1 LRRWFGPVLALI
13 LMLLLLSAMPTPA
26 GAEGTQFVHVNF
38 VDQARM
44 VTLTI
49 PTPACG
55 HSAHATPCV
64 WELFVD
70 EPDVPGQP
78 VVGAVSGTSGVLSV
92 PYPTTC
98 GVLQADAL
106 VGSPPRKAVGYR
118 HVINTC
124 HCAPLHAPG
133 PGHSTG
139 TAPIRLHAPQGYARA
154 AETQFVHVKFVDQ
167 ARMVTLT
174 IPTPACKHSA
184 HATPCVWELFVNEPD
199 VSGQPVVGAVSGTSG
214 VLSVPYPTLCGVLQ
228 ADALVGSP
236 PRKAVGYRHVINAC
250 GCGGN

>member
-1 LRRWFGPVLALI
+1 MRRWSGPVLAMI
-13 LMLLLLSAMPTPA
+13 LMLALPTSA
-26 GAEGTQFVHVNF
+26 GAAGAQFVHVNF

-44 VTLTI
+44 VTLTV
-49 PTPACG
+49 PTPACRPG
-55 HSAHATPCV
+55 DRATSCV

-106 VGSPPRKAVGYR
+106 VGSPLRKAVGYR
-118 HVINTC
+118 HVISTC
-124 HCAPLHAPG
+124 RCAPLHSPG
-133 PGHSTG
+133 LSRPTG
-139 TAPIRLHAPQGYARA
+139 NSPVRPQTPEVHARA
-154 AETQFVHVKFVDQ
+154 AESQFVHVKFVDQ
-167 ARMVTLT
+167 SRAVTLT
-174 IPTPACKHSA
+174 IPTPACKHSSR
-184 HATPCVWELFVNEPD
+184 ATSCVWRLFVDEPD
-199 VSGQPVVGAVSGTSG
+199 VAGQPVVGAVSGTSG
-214 VLSVPYPTLCGVLQ
+214 VLSVPYPTMCGVLQ
-228 ADALVGSP
+228 ADALVGAP

>member
-1 LRRWFGPVLALI
+1 MI
-13 LMLLLLSAMPTPA
+13 LLLLALPTSA
-26 GAEGTQFVHVNF
+26 GAAGTQFVHIHF

-49 PTPACG
+49 PNPACRPG
-55 HSAHATPCV
+55 DQTTSCV
-64 WELFVD
+64 WELFVN

-106 VGSPPRKAVGYR
+106 VGAPPRKAVGYR

-124 HCAPLHAPG
+124 RCAPLRSPG
-133 PGHSTG
+133 PSQLTG
-139 TAPIRLHAPQGYARA
+139 TSPVRPHAPQGYARA

-184 HATPCVWELFVNEPD
+184 HAASCVWKLFVDEPD
-199 VSGQPVVGAVSGTSG
+199 VPGQPVVGAVSGTSG

-228 ADALVGSP
+228 ADALVGAP